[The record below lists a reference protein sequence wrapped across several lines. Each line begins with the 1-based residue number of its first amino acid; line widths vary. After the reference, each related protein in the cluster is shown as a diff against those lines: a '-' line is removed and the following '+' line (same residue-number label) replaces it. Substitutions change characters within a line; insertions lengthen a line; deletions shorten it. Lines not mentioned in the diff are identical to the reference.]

1 MRNSENAKKNIQE
14 YTVVNHH
21 GFVEAAASFVYKG
34 LIISMSTMGYNGG
47 SCLNKVCVFN
57 DKDEFLHDH
66 DSVEKAI
73 DYINKQ

>member
-34 LIISMSTMGYNGG
+34 LIISMSTMGISSY
-47 SCLNKVCVFN
+47 LK
-57 DKDEFLHDH
+57 
-66 DSVEKAI
+66 I
-73 DYINKQ
+73 